1 MIVRSARDAGKAG
14 MVNST
19 LSVNASEATVIL
31 YGGRLSPFVRR
42 VELWLA
48 LQGRPVERRHVSV
61 FAENFD
67 GIAAI
72 NPLGRVP
79 VLTIDTGEHLFE
91 TSAIIDYLE
100 DTAQPAT
107 RLLPAAGPTRWRVMQ
122 IIALSHG
129 IAEKGIALH
138 YETSRR
144 PAEYQW
150 SEWQDRLKTQIS
162 NGLQA
167 LESALDDT
175 PSAPGAIEIAACC
188 AYDIN
193 AVTLPALIDPGFTRL
208 KALSDRANAHPAFAA
223 TYPAL
228 S

>member
-1 MIVRSARDAGKAG
+1 M
-14 MVNST
+14 
-19 LSVNASEATVIL
+19 IL

-48 LQGRPVERRHVSV
+48 LQGRPVERRYVSV

-67 GIAAI
+67 GVAAM

-79 VLTIDTGEHLFE
+79 VLTTDAGENLFE

-100 DTAQPAT
+100 DTAGTAA
-107 RLLPAAGPTRWRVMQ
+107 RLLPATGPARLRVMQ

-138 YETSRR
+138 YETRRR
-144 PAEYQW
+144 PEQYQW

-167 LESALDDT
+167 LEAAVDDN
-175 PSAPGAIEIAACC
+175 PAAPGAVEIAACC

-193 AVTLPALIDPGFTRL
+193 AVTLPELIDPALTRL
-208 KALSDRANAHPAFAA
+208 KALSDRANTHPAFAT
-223 TYPAL
+223 TYPL
-228 S
+228 MS

>member
-1 MIVRSARDAGKAG
+1 
-14 MVNST
+14 MVNNT
-19 LSVNASEATVIL
+19 LTVNALEATVIL

-48 LQGRPVERRHVSV
+48 LQERPVERRHVSV

-67 GIAAI
+67 GVAAM

-79 VLTIDTGEHLFE
+79 VLTTDAGENLFE

-100 DTAQPAT
+100 DTAEPLS
-107 RLLPAAGPTRWRVMQ
+107 RLLPATGPARLRVMQ

-144 PAEYQW
+144 PQRYQW

-162 NGLQA
+162 NGLH
-167 LESALDDT
+167 ALDAAVDGN
-175 PSAPGAIEIAACC
+175 PSAPGAVEIAACC

-193 AVTLPALIDPGFTRL
+193 AVTLPALIDPAFTRL
-208 KALSDRANAHPAFAA
+208 KALSDQANAHPAFAR
-223 TYPAL
+223 TYPVL

>member
-1 MIVRSARDAGKAG
+1 M
-14 MVNST
+14 
-19 LSVNASEATVIL
+19 
-31 YGGRLSPFVRR
+31 
-42 VELWLA
+42 
-48 LQGRPVERRHVSV
+48 
-61 FAENFD
+61 
-67 GIAAI
+67 

-79 VLTIDTGEHLFE
+79 VLTTDAGENLFE

-100 DTAQPAT
+100 DTAEPPS
-107 RLLPAAGPTRWRVMQ
+107 RLLPATGPARLRVMQ

-144 PAEYQW
+144 PQQYQW

-162 NGLQA
+162 NGLKA
-167 LESALDDT
+167 LEAAVDDN
-175 PSAPGAIEIAACC
+175 PSTPGAVEIAACC

-193 AVTLPALIDPGFTRL
+193 AVTLPELIDPAFARL
-208 KALSDRANAHPAFAA
+208 QALSDRANAHPAFAS
-223 TYPAL
+223 TYPVL